1 MCMQFKCISSSLG
14 PKNQHA
20 PAKMTLK
27 NNEKWTQSSKWEAAP
42 SVPDE
47 ANKPFLVYLTCLC
60 QLDVILYST
69 EPKRYQ
75 QKTSYDLKTGEHN
88 RYV

>member
-1 MCMQFKCISSSLG
+1 MYKFLIRSKKSTCTSQDDL
-14 PKNQHA
+14 P
-20 PAKMTLK
+20 

-60 QLDVILYST
+60 QL
-69 EPKRYQ
+69 E
-75 QKTSYDLKTGEHN
+75 
-88 RYV
+88 

>member
-1 MCMQFKCISSSLG
+1 MYKFLIRSKKSKCTSQDDL
-14 PKNQHA
+14 P
-20 PAKMTLK
+20 
-27 NNEKWTQSSKWEAAP
+27 NNEKWTQSSKWEGAP

-60 QLDVILYST
+60 QLDVILFST